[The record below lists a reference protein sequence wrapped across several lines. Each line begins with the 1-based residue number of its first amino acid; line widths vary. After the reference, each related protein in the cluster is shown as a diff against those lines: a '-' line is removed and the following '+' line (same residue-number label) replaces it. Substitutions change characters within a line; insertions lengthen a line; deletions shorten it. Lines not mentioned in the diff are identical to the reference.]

1 MESPK
6 VLRLKSEYRRAIIHS
21 AKLQGDIADAC
32 NKSVASV
39 LRWANNNGEQLTM
52 LSALNVLRA
61 HFRIDKSAALTE
73 WISAEGATR
82 EQSKEAA

>member
-39 LRWANNNGEQLTM
+39 LRWANNNAEQLTM
-52 LSALNVLRA
+52 LSALNVIRA
-61 HFRIDKSAALTE
+61 HFNIDKNTALTE
-73 WISAEGATR
+73 WISPQNSTR
-82 EQSKEAA
+82 EPVLS